1 MPKKL
6 FFSLMIVIFFTAC
19 STTPEQA
26 VKRLKRMKI
35 SYSEEGLKESIINQ
49 NRRAINLFIQ
59 SKKDVSPGLATAVIT
74 SQPKTLKKLLE
85 NQADPNYKNGEA
97 LVEAVE
103 RENVAMV
110 KMLLDYGANPN
121 SRMKILL
128 AAYLSSEEDSENQYF
143 WGTISALERAAVK
156 NNLEI
161 MQLLLERG
169 AQAND
174 ETENN
179 SKALFGA
186 VGAGS
191 IEAVKLLLK
200 YGANPRSLGEVE
212 MFPRI
217 PGTFPG
223 EYSYTINA
231 LEYAQENLLV
241 GVYEDL
247 SILFKAEENKKL
259 KIRKSQIALLLEKAM
274 K

>member
-85 NQADPNYKNGEA
+85 NQADPNYRDGWA
-97 LVEAVE
+97 LFQAIE
-103 RENVAMV
+103 RENLSMV

-121 SRMKILL
+121 SRTEIVLGG
-128 AAYLSSEEDSENQYF
+128 YISSEDNSKNQYSL
-143 WGTISALERAAVK
+143 GTISVLERAAVR

-169 AQAND
+169 AKAND

-179 SKALFGA
+179 SKALFEA

-200 YGANPRSLGEVE
+200 YGANPKSTGKVE
-212 MFPRI
+212 MFPRL
-217 PGTFPG
+217 PGTLPG